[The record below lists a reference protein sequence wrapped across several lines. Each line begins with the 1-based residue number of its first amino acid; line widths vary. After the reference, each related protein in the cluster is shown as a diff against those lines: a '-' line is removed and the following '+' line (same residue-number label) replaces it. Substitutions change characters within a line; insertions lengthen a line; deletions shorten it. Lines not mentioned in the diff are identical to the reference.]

1 MNRLKDNEEYLTC
14 RYDTRQSFYGKAKV
28 ETNEHKGLH
37 GHTRLLNLISYDTL
51 VAKVYYS
58 EIDNKKKVEY
68 LCMGKYSQT
77 TTRHQKEF
85 FKQNG
90 LNDKEIKEVFDK
102 GELIKND

>member
-1 MNRLKDNEEYLTC
+1 MNLDC
-14 RYDTRQSFYGKAKV
+14 IYDARKSFYGKAIV
-28 ETNEHKGLH
+28 EVEEHKGKH
-37 GHTRLLNLISYDTL
+37 GHTKLLNLFSYGTL
-51 VAKVYYS
+51 VAKIYYS

-90 LNDKEIKEVFDK
+90 LCDKEIKNLFK
-102 GELIKND
+102 NNELVKELN